1 MLSANVM
8 LATQLVLLL
17 ADSVQTGSSQKVF
30 LGDIIERTGDSVINI
45 ESYSQGDHTGLVPV
59 HSCTLILVTSGPCIL
74 IFYDLSAFSTLS
86 T

>member
-45 ESYSQGDHTGLVPV
+45 ESYSQGDHTGAGVLL
-59 HSCTLILVTSGPCIL
+59 HSDTCNIRSMYFDIL
-74 IFYDLSAFSTLS
+74 
-86 T
+86 